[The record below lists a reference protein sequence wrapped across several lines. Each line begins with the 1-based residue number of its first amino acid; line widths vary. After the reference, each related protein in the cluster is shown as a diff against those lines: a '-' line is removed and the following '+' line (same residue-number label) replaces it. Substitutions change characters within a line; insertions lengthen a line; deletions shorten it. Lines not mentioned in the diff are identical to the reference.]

1 MELLASAV
9 ASAKRRGRTAS
20 PTIVCAT
27 PSALSCALRIRSGS
41 PPYQVTRWSATID
54 RPGSPKMPS
63 RRTWP
68 LSPRRAGP
76 LHDLYAGVGD
86 GPQHR
91 VEGSDAS
98 TLAARA
104 AALQTTDPPAAALW
118 AQLDKQLTG
127 FAIWLPTVTPNET
140 ASSPAAPATTST
152 TQSGE
157 PCSTSSSIPSE
168 WPPVWLMSVTA
179 MGRRCPRN
187 R

>member
-1 MELLASAV
+1 MLV
-9 ASAKRRGRTAS
+9 DVVPPDCKCRR
-20 PTIVCAT
+20 PMIVCAT
-27 PSALSCALRIRSGS
+27 PSALSCALRVRSGS
-41 PPYQVTRWSATID
+41 PPFQVTRWSATID

-118 AQLDKQLTG
+118 AQLDKQLTSL
-127 FAIWLPTVTPNET
+127 AIWLPTVTPNET
-140 ASSPAAPATTST
+140 GLISRRTGNYQYNS
-152 TQSGE
+152 
-157 PCSTSSSIPSE
+157 
-168 WPPVWLMSVTA
+168 VWGTLLDQL
-179 MGRRCPRN
+179 
-187 R
+187 